1 MQDRINLKIC
11 KLPMLYYNEQTVE
24 KMIPVRT
31 MLNVSNIFSSK
42 INPDNHQKS
51 GRSLFKSTVQKVV
64 NESMVCK

>member
-1 MQDRINLKIC
+1 MKIR
-11 KLPMLYYNEQTVE
+11 KLPMLYFNEQTVE

-42 INPDNHQKS
+42 INPDNPQKS

-64 NESMVCK
+64 NKSLVCK